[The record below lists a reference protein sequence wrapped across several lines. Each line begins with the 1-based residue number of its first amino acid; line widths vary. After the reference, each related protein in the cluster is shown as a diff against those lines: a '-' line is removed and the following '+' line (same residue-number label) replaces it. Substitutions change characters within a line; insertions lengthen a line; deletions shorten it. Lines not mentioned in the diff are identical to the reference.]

1 MWVAGPKRYVP
12 HGYLIVVGTCSYVRL
27 MMNSNKCSYRAE
39 RAVSPVD
46 GSESWVVLD
55 SELVP
60 HREATAFLRC
70 LDGAA
75 RSPHTIRAYAG
86 RTAMFL
92 GWCAEQGVDWRGV
105 ELAELARFK
114 HWVESTPSRLERPR
128 SGATVNAILTA
139 TCEFLRFAAR
149 AGFIEPVVA
158 ERLSEPRWLR
168 FVPSGFDVGE
178 SGHHRMVRTR
188 ALKARAQT
196 VFPEALTPEQAEQV
210 VRCCRRPR
218 ERFVVILLRD
228 TGLRIGEALGLRRS
242 DMHLLPDSRSLGC
255 AVLGAHVHVR
265 HRANPNGALA
275 KSRFPRSVPAS
286 DAVLDAYAD
295 YQRERSVLTGV
306 EGTDMVLVNLYHAP
320 VGTAMTYRSAK
331 GFFDRLAAE
340 CGFPVRPH
348 MLRHTAATNW
358 VRAGTDLD
366 VVKALLGHASLAS
379 TSVYLHARDEDK
391 RRAVETVAAA
401 RGQR

>member
-1 MWVAGPKRYVP
+1 
-12 HGYLIVVGTCSYVRL
+12 
-27 MMNSNKCSYRAE
+27 MMNSNICSYQAE

-60 HREATAFLRC
+60 HREASAFLRC
-70 LDGAA
+70 LVGAS

-86 RTAMFL
+86 RTAVFL
-92 GWCAEQGVDWRGV
+92 GWCTEQGVDWRRV
-105 ELAELARFK
+105 ELAQLARFK
-114 HWVESTPSRLERPR
+114 HWVESTPSRLGRPR
-128 SGATVNAILTA
+128 SGSTVNAILTA

-149 AGFIEPVVA
+149 SGFIEPGVA

-168 FVPSGFDVGE
+168 FTPPGFDIGE
-178 SGHHRMVRTR
+178 SGQHRLVRAR
-188 ALKARAQT
+188 ALKARAVT
-196 VFPEALTPEQAEQV
+196 PFPEALTPDQTEQV
-210 VRCCRRPR
+210 LGCCRRPR
-218 ERFVVILLRD
+218 ELFTVILLRD
-228 TGLRIGEALGLRRS
+228 TGLRIGEALGLHRS

-255 AVLGAHVHVR
+255 TVLGAHVHVR
-265 HRANPNGALA
+265 RRANPNGALA
-275 KSRFPRSVPAS
+275 KSRFPRMVPAS

-295 YQRERSVLTGV
+295 YQHERSQILGADSDAS
-306 EGTDMVLVNLYHAP
+306 DMVLVNLYHSP
-320 VGTAMTYRSAK
+320 VGTAMSYRGAK
-331 GFFDRLAAE
+331 DFFDRLARE